1 MLVVVAVEP
10 EVQLEAVVLLV
21 AEIDDDK
28 EVLVIERA
36 VMDEKMSMNWCLL
49 L

>member
-1 MLVVVAVEP
+1 MVAVEP
-10 EVQLEAVVLLV
+10 QVELEAVVLLV

-36 VMDEKMSMNWCLL
+36 VMDEKMSTNWCLL

>member
-1 MLVVVAVEP
+1 MVAVEP
-10 EVQLEAVVLLV
+10 EVELEAVVLLV

-28 EVLVIERA
+28 EVLVIER
-36 VMDEKMSMNWCLL
+36 VVVDEKMSKNWCLL